1 MSEEND
7 KEIRRHPIKVATQRA
22 GLTLDV
28 LRAWE
33 KRYGAVAPGRT
44 TTNRRLY
51 SDADVERLI
60 LLRKATLAGRSI
72 GRVAQLSTEELV
84 ALVREDEA
92 AVAQAPRPL
101 PPTGEESSADFH
113 LQACMGAVERMDAR
127 SLEAAFSQAAIY
139 LSRPVLIER
148 LMVPLMQRIGDLW
161 GVGSLRVAQEHLA
174 SAIVRTFLGNM
185 NGTFEAP
192 DTAPHLIITTPA
204 GQRHEFGALIGVT
217 IAAAQGWRVTYLG
230 PDLPAEEIAATVR
243 QTKAK
248 AVALS
253 VIYPPDDP
261 HLRNELKKLRQ
272 LISEEVPLLVGGRAA
287 DRGFTNLGDRPPSSL
302 YFIMEMERTRLC

>member
-1 MSEEND
+1 
-7 KEIRRHPIKVATQRA
+7 
-22 GLTLDV
+22 
-28 LRAWE
+28 
-33 KRYGAVAPGRT
+33 
-44 TTNRRLY
+44 
-51 SDADVERLI
+51 
-60 LLRKATLAGRSI
+60 
-72 GRVAQLSTEELV
+72 
-84 ALVREDEA
+84 
-92 AVAQAPRPL
+92 
-101 PPTGEESSADFH
+101 
-113 LQACMGAVERMDAR
+113 
-127 SLEAAFSQAAIY
+127 
-139 LSRPVLIER
+139 
-148 LMVPLMQRIGDLW
+148 
-161 GVGSLRVAQEHLA
+161 
-174 SAIVRTFLGNM
+174 M

-287 DRGFTNLGDRPPSSL
+287 DAYSAVLEEIGAMRIPDMQAFRRKLEVLR
-302 YFIMEMERTRLC
+302 I